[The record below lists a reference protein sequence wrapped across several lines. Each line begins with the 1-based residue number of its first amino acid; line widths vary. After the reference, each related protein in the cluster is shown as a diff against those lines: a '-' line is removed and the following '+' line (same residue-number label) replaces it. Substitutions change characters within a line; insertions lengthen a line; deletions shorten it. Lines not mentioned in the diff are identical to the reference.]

1 MRFSCLPG
9 DEVQFQQQ
17 LQHTDKLVTMSFHAS
32 GVTRVQVYT
41 PSTQELLM
49 KQAAW
54 WFEGLWQSIPADTLV
69 HLVAQNKQK
78 MAKKL
83 WF

>member
-49 KQAAW
+49 KQAA
-54 WFEGLWQSIPADTLV
+54 
-69 HLVAQNKQK
+69 
-78 MAKKL
+78 
-83 WF
+83 